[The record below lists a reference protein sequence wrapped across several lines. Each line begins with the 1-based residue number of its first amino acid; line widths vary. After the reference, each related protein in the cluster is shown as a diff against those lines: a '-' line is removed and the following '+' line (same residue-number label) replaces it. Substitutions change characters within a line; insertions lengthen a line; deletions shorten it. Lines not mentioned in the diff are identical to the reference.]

1 MQVFNVIW
9 VRWLLVMVLGGL
21 GLALALYLAFA
32 PSFARPKKEELE
44 QYPAGIQVGRRPI
57 PAVLILVFVIV
68 GCVMIGYLWEA
79 WASGV
84 GF

>member
-9 VRWLLVMVLGGL
+9 LRWLVVMLLGGL

-32 PSFARPKKEELE
+32 PSFVRPPEEELE
-44 QYPAGIQVGRRPI
+44 HYPAGIQVGRRPI
-57 PAVLILVFVIV
+57 PAVLLLVFLIV
-68 GCVMIGYLWEA
+68 GCVMAGYLWYA

-84 GF
+84 GL